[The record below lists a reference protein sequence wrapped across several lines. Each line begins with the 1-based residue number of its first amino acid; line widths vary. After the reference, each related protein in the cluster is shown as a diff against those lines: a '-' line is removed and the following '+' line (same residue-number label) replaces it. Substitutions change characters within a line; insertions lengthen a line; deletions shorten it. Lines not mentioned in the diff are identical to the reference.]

1 MRQMAAEH
9 GPWFIQHAQS
19 MDAALALHLRSV
31 GYDPLTGEPGR
42 PQALP
47 RQEILGCGGAACR
60 PAVS

>member
-1 MRQMAAEH
+1 
-9 GPWFIQHAQS
+9 